1 MTSTACNSRRH
12 FLAQSG
18 FGLGSVALA
27 WLLKQDNLLANAP
40 RPDLDPKSFDLLPRR
55 PHFEPRAK
63 AMISMFMQG
72 GPSHMDLFD
81 PKPALNKY
89 DGQKFPGEIKYDNAG
104 TVEFLLDQDG
114 RYYFIEMNPRI
125 QVEHTVTEE
134 VTDVDL
140 VQAQIRIAAGE
151 RLADLGIAQDTL
163 RLRGAA
169 SVAVV
174 AAAESFGS
182 AAVSNFGL
190 MEKMKSAESA
200 KEIASMITAAGAFT
214 MAISEPARLGPR
226 RPAAERLSSSFEL
239 PSTRSSLGIRVGR
252 YAW

>member
-81 PKPALNKY
+81 PKP
-89 DGQKFPGEIKYDNAG
+89 EI
-104 TVEFLLDQDG
+104 G
-114 RYYFIEMNPRI
+114 RAH
-125 QVEHTVTEE
+125 V
-134 VTDVDL
+134 
-140 VQAQIRIAAGE
+140 
-151 RLADLGIAQDTL
+151 
-163 RLRGAA
+163 
-169 SVAVV
+169 
-174 AAAESFGS
+174 
-182 AAVSNFGL
+182 
-190 MEKMKSAESA
+190 
-200 KEIASMITAAGAFT
+200 
-214 MAISEPARLGPR
+214 
-226 RPAAERLSSSFEL
+226 
-239 PSTRSSLGIRVGR
+239 
-252 YAW
+252 